1 MRRKL
6 CVFLL
11 LTLGISTYA
20 QKVDVVKRDT
30 IQKSKRMTR
39 AAGSNAYE
47 VSVPYYQCKSPEAAA
62 FRKYGEYQVSEY
74 TGSPNISVPLY
85 TINYKDIQ
93 IPIVLT
99 YDASGIKVEQEASWV
114 GLGWN
119 LMVGGCINYVAQGD
133 VDPRQLVNTP
143 EQWERFVSFGE
154 GVTVAS
160 VVDEDSI
167 YRYYFITYG
176 PDKLYYDPYV
186 IPGISRPSTG
196 DIFFHLNENLLI
208 DLYRGYG
215 ETDYFSVSFLGH
227 SFLFVYDRYT
237 NQYRIIGKSSDV
249 YQIEDVN
256 HCSYQNIDNAKWRI
270 TDGHGTQYFFI
281 KGEQTTGKGYQG
293 TYTST
298 WLLESIVTSEGTK
311 VSFGYSG
318 ACRTPVGVT
327 PYEMMTFDVSQWR
340 TGGISYPESG
350 YYSVPTSTNSVST
363 KYLSSIT
370 TPYETISFVLGNRD
384 DITLGKRLDKI
395 VVKSTI
401 ANDTIREY
409 KLNYTYFTSSTVGGD
424 LLTNKRG
431 SASYTDKL
439 GKRLK
444 LVSVD
449 ETGGKVTL
457 RTSFEYN
464 NSQLPLKTSAAQ
476 DFWGYFNNQEN
487 YVNGRLTLLPTPKY
501 IMSDNYL
508 YMSDPVRQ
516 YKGANRYCDGTYMQ
530 AAILQKIIYPT
541 KGYTKFVY
549 EPHQFISD
557 QKYPTATVMANPS
570 YSNINYSLEDFGWD
584 MDLGDDYD
592 PHNYERMTLN
602 QNTSGSIEINFYG
615 DLLALRGNNAYVRI
629 APVSPTTGT
638 TTYYTLS
645 GEPTSSLTNKS
656 SYVMTRSLSLN
667 AGTYDIT
674 VFCPNIGS
682 GNYLTAS
689 INLKNG
695 AAINSIPYSTGGGL
709 RIKRIENYDNNNAL
723 LDSVG
728 YYYTNE
734 QGRSTG
740 MLLQPL
746 RFLEKKEMVVVFNEG
761 SASDRFQILSIKSRQ
776 SAMPAFAA
784 AISGGV
790 VGYSSVTKKVFDARG
805 NNLSTIASTYR
816 NSEPEDFWGRY
827 FYYREADNGELL
839 SQVVKGADGNT
850 LKMTQN
856 TYDSSVSTFGHI
868 LLKELTRID
877 VDPTGQSAYPYR
889 YYFYH
894 FPFRYTWHKLTK
906 TTTTTY
912 DGSKTQVSTTSYV
925 YNSTNH
931 QVKKET
937 SNSSEGISYVT
948 EYKYP
953 CDFPSTSPYNQMCNS
968 TYFMQYPVIEQS
980 LSAIDGGQTKLV
992 RKRRDNYSTYT
1003 NKYRDTNSNGKVFLP
1018 SSTSFS
1024 LSGGSLESR
1033 LSYVYNDKCD
1043 RISIT
1048 KDNTEKVTY
1057 LWAYNYMY
1065 PVAEIKGATYSDLT
1079 SWGLTSSINSLA
1091 TKTTTADVSSLL
1103 ATIRSSLA
1111 SRPVLMTSYTYDPSV
1126 GITGMTAP
1134 NGTKSTYTYD
1144 TFGRLSTVKNHNGT
1158 TVQSYSYNY
1167 KNN

>member
-20 QKVDVVKRDT
+20 QDVDVVKRDST
-30 IQKSKRMTR
+30 QRRVKR

-62 FRKYGEYQVSEY
+62 FRKYGECQVSEY

-85 TINYKDIQ
+85 TIDYKGIQ

-133 VDPRQLVNTP
+133 VDPRQLACSP
-143 EQWERFVSFGE
+143 EKWESFVSYGE
-154 GVTVAS
+154 REDDIYHFSWNDSNEMGTWYNDHGVA
-160 VVDEDSI
+160 
-167 YRYYFITYG
+167 RFQ
-176 PDKLYYDPYV
+176 
-186 IPGISRPSTG
+186 G
-196 DIFFHLNENLLI
+196 DDNLLG
-208 DLYRGYG
+208 DLDHGYG
-215 ETDYFSVSFLGH
+215 ETDYFSVSFLGQ
-227 SFLFVYDRYT
+227 SFLFIYDRYT
-237 NQYRIIGKSSDV
+237 NQYRIVGKSSDV

-256 HCSYQNIDNAKWRI
+256 HCSYQNIDNAKWKI
-270 TDGHGTQYFFI
+270 TDGHGVQYYFI
-281 KGEQTTGKGYQG
+281 KGEQTNCYGYQSI
-293 TYTST
+293 YTST
-298 WLLESIVTSEGTK
+298 WLLESVITPEGTK
-311 VSFGYSG
+311 ASFGYSSDYK
-318 ACRTPVGVT
+318 TTVGVT
-327 PYEMMTFDVSQWR
+327 PYEVMAFDVTPPEEYS
-340 TGGISYPESG
+340 GGSYPERG
-350 YYSVPTSTNSVST
+350 YHSVPVSTNSVSP

-384 DITLGKRLDKI
+384 DITQGKRLDKI

-401 ANDTIREY
+401 ANKTIREY
-409 KLNYTYFTSSTVGGD
+409 KLNYSYFTSSTIGGD
-424 LLTNKRG
+424 MLRNKRG
-431 SASYTDKL
+431 ADSYTDKL

-444 LVSVD
+444 LMSVD
-449 ETGGKVTL
+449 ETGGTVTL

-464 NSQLPLKTSAAQ
+464 NTQLPLKTSAAQ
-476 DFWGYFNNQEN
+476 DFWGYYNHQEN
-487 YVNGRLTLLPTPKY
+487 YVDGRLTLLPTPKHL
-501 IMSDNYL
+501 MSDNDR
-508 YMSDPVRQ
+508 YMSDQVRR
-516 YKGANRYCDGTYMQ
+516 YEGANRYCDGTYMQ
-530 AAILQKIIYPT
+530 AAVLQKIIYPT

-549 EPHQFISD
+549 EPHQFISW
-557 QKYPTATVMANPS
+557 QKYPTATVMANP
-570 YSNINYSLEDFGWD
+570 NFGIINYSLQDFGWD
-584 MDLGDDYD
+584 MGLGDDYD

-602 QNTSGSIEINFYG
+602 KSTTGTIEVNFHG
-615 DLLALRGNNAYVRI
+615 NVPALRYNGAYVRI
-629 APVSPTTGT
+629 APVAPTTGSVL
-638 TTYYTLS
+638 TYTIDGS
-645 GEPTSSLTNKS
+645 ASNQSSFI
-656 SYVMTRSLSLN
+656 MTRSLSLN

-674 VFCPNIGS
+674 VFCPNLGS
-682 GNYLTAS
+682 GNYVSAS

-728 YYYTNE
+728 YRYTNE
-734 QGRSTG
+734 QGKSTG
-740 MLLQPL
+740 LMLQPL
-746 RFLEKKEMVVVFNEG
+746 RFLEKKRMGVNYG
-761 SASDRFQILSIKSRQ
+761 PNDSSSFQVLSIRSRL

-790 VGYSSVTKKVFDARG
+790 IGYSSVTKKVFDARG
-805 NNLSTIASTYR
+805 NNLSTITSTYR
-816 NSEPEDFWGRY
+816 NSEPEEFWGRY

-839 SQVVKGADGNT
+839 SQVVKGANGNT
-850 LKMTQN
+850 LQMTQN
-856 TYDSSVSTFGHI
+856 TYDSDVSTFGHI
-868 LLKELTRID
+868 FLKELKLLD
-877 VDPTGQSAYPYR
+877 VSGDIWNPTSAYPFQYD
-889 YYFYH
+889 FYH

-912 DGSKTQVSTTSYV
+912 DGSKTQMSTTSYV

-937 SNSSEGISYVT
+937 SNSSEGITYVT

-992 RKRRDNYSTYT
+992 RKRKDNYSAYT

>member
-11 LTLGISTYA
+11 LTLGLSTYA

-39 AAGSNAYE
+39 ATGSNAYE

-85 TINYKDIQ
+85 TIDYKDIQ

-119 LMVGGCINYVAQGD
+119 LMVGGCINYVAQGE
-133 VDPRQLVNTP
+133 VDPRRLDSSP
-143 EQWERFVSFGE
+143 EKWENFASYGE
-154 GVTVAS
+154 Q
-160 VVDEDSI
+160 EDSI
-167 YRYYFITYG
+167 YHFHWSDPG
-176 PDKLYYDPYV
+176 KLIANQEYHTL
-186 IPGISRPSTG
+186 PGSG
-196 DIFFHLNENLLI
+196 EIFSVHHDLVSDLNH
-208 DLYRGYG
+208 GYG
-215 ETDYFSVSFLGH
+215 ENDYFSASFLGH
-227 SFLFVYDRYT
+227 SFLFMYDRYT
-237 NQYRIIGKSSDV
+237 NQYRIVGKSSDV

-256 HCSYQNIDNAKWRI
+256 HCSYQNIDNAKWKI
-270 TDGHGTQYFFI
+270 TDGNGVQFFFI
-281 KGEQTTGKGYQG
+281 KGEQTIDRGYQG
-293 TYTST
+293 FYTST
-298 WLLESIVTSEGTK
+298 WLLESVITPEGTK

-318 ACRTPVGVT
+318 DSATPIGIA
-327 PYEMMTFDVSQWR
+327 PYEVMTFDVTPYGMGS
-340 TGGISYPESG
+340 GGAYPETG
-350 YYSVPTSTNSVST
+350 YSSVPVSTNSVSP

-370 TPYETISFVLGNRD
+370 TPYETITFVLGNRD
-384 DITLGKRLDKI
+384 DITLGKRLEKI

-401 ANDTIREY
+401 ANKTIREY
-409 KLNYTYFTSSTVGGD
+409 KLNYSYFTSSTVGGD

-444 LVSVD
+444 LMSVD
-449 ETGGKVTL
+449 ETGGTVTL
-457 RTSFEYN
+457 QTSFEYN
-464 NSQLPLKTSAAQ
+464 NTQLPLKTSAAQ
-476 DFWGYFNNQEN
+476 DFWGYYNHQEN

-501 IMSDNYL
+501 LMSDNDS

-530 AAILQKIIYPT
+530 AATLQKIIYPT

-549 EPHQFISD
+549 EPHQFVSD

-570 YSNINYSLEDFGWD
+570 FSNINYSLEDFGWD
-584 MDLGDDYD
+584 MGLGDDYD

-656 SYVMTRSLSLN
+656 SFVMTRSLSLN

-728 YYYTNE
+728 YRYTNE
-734 QGRSTG
+734 QGKSTG
-740 MLLQPL
+740 LMLQPL
-746 RFLEKKEMVVVFNEG
+746 RFLEKKSMEVNFGANDH
-761 SASDRFQILSIKSRQ
+761 SSFQVLSIRSRL

-790 VGYSSVTKKVFDARG
+790 IGYSSVTKKVFDARG
-805 NNLSTIASTYR
+805 NNLSTITSTYR
-816 NSEPEDFWGRY
+816 NSEPEEFWGRY

-839 SQVVKGADGNT
+839 SQVVKGANGNT
-850 LKMTQN
+850 LKTTQN
-856 TYDSSVSTFGHI
+856 TYGSDVSTFGHI
-868 LLKELTRID
+868 LIKELIQLD
-877 VDPTGQSAYPYR
+877 VDGNSPASASPFCYH
-889 YYFYH
+889 FYH

-937 SNSSEGISYVT
+937 SNSSEGITYVT

-992 RKRRDNYSTYT
+992 RKRKDNYSAYT

>member
-11 LTLGISTYA
+11 LTLGLSTYA

-30 IQKSKRMTR
+30 IQKNKRMTR
-39 AAGSNAYE
+39 AEGSNAYDA
-47 VSVPYYQCKSPEAAA
+47 SIPYYQCKSPEAAA

-85 TINYKDIQ
+85 TIDYKDIQ

-133 VDPRQLVNTP
+133 VDPRQLACSP
-143 EQWERFVSFGE
+143 EKWEDFASYGE
-154 GVTVAS
+154 Q
-160 VVDEDSI
+160 EDSI
-167 YRYYFITYG
+167 YQFPWNAPGKIWINPYF
-176 PDKLYYDPYV
+176 DPILGV
-186 IPGISRPSTG
+186 LGSV
-196 DIFFHLNENLLI
+196 DQ
-208 DLYRGYG
+208 DLVADLAHGYG
-215 ETDYFSVSFLGH
+215 ENDYFSANFLGQ
-227 SFLFVYDRYT
+227 SFLFMYDRYT

-256 HCSYQNIDNAKWRI
+256 HCSYKNIDNAKWKI
-270 TDGHGTQYFFI
+270 TDGHGVQYFFI
-281 KGEQTTGKGYQG
+281 KGEQTIDRGFQG
-293 TYTST
+293 LYTST
-298 WLLESIVTSEGTK
+298 WLLESVITPEGTK
-311 VSFGYSG
+311 VSLGYSG
-318 ACRTPVGVT
+318 DSAIPMGFA
-327 PYEMMTFDVSQWR
+327 PYEVMTFDVTPEGTSS
-340 TGGISYPESG
+340 GGSYPETG
-350 YYSVPTSTNSVST
+350 YRSVPVSTNSVFP

-370 TPYETISFVLGNRD
+370 TPYETISFVIGERE
-384 DITLGKRLDKI
+384 DILLGKRLDKI
-395 VVKSTI
+395 VVKSAIT
-401 ANDTIREY
+401 NQTIREY
-409 KLNYTYFTSSTVGGD
+409 KLNYSYFTSSTVGGD
-424 LLTNKRG
+424 MLTKRRG

-444 LVSVD
+444 LMSV
-449 ETGGKVTL
+449 EEISGTETL
-457 RTSFEYN
+457 RTSFDYN
-464 NSQLPLKTSAAQ
+464 NTQLPLKTSAAQ
-476 DFWGYFNNQEN
+476 DFWGYYNHQEN
-487 YVNGRLTLLPTPKY
+487 YVDGSLTLLPTPKY
-501 IMSDNYL
+501 LMSDNELYL
-508 YMSDPVRQ
+508 SKNSVRQ
-516 YKGANRYCDGTYMQ
+516 YKKANRYCDGTYMQ
-530 AAILQKIIYPT
+530 AAVLQKIIYPT

-549 EPHQFISD
+549 EPHQFISR
-557 QKYPTATVMANPS
+557 QKYPTASIMANPRS
-570 YSNINYSLEDFGWD
+570 TNMNYFLEDYGWD
-584 MDLGDDYD
+584 MGLGDDYD

-602 QNTSGSIEINFYG
+602 KSTNGTIEVNFYG

-656 SYVMTRSLSLN
+656 SFVMTRSLRLS

-682 GNYLTAS
+682 ENYVTAS
-689 INLKNG
+689 INLEKDS
-695 AAINSIPYSTGGGL
+695 IIYSIPYSTGGGL

-728 YYYTNE
+728 YRYTNE

-740 MLLQPL
+740 ILLQPL
-746 RFLEKKEMVVVFNEG
+746 RFLEKANMLVEYGPSNYSTFDV
-761 SASDRFQILSIKSRQ
+761 LSIMSRP

-790 VGYSSVTKKVFDARG
+790 VGYSSVTKKVYDGRG
-805 NNLSTIASTYR
+805 NNLSTITSTYR
-816 NSEPEDFWGRY
+816 NSEPEEFWVKY
-827 FYYREADNGELL
+827 FYYRESDNGELI
-839 SQVVKGADGNT
+839 SQVVKDANENI
-850 LKMTQN
+850 LMMTQN
-856 TYDSSVSTFGHI
+856 TYDSNVSTFGHI
-868 LLKELTRID
+868 LLKELTRLA
-877 VDPTGQSAYPYR
+877 VGGEGGASALPYR
-889 YYFYH
+889 YEFYH

-937 SNSSEGISYVT
+937 SNSSEGITYIT

-953 CDFPSTSPYNQMCNS
+953 CDFPSTSPYSLMCNS

-980 LSAIDGGQTKLV
+980 LSAIDGGQTKLL
-992 RKRRDNYSTYT
+992 RKRKDNYSTYT

-1043 RISIT
+1043 CISIT